1 MWSIKRQVPW
11 TLVALLLLAMAVLLS
26 GCEPLEDLGDALG
39 NLLRRIAP

>member
-1 MWSIKRQVPW
+1 MRSIKRQVPW
-11 TLVALLLLAMAVLLS
+11 IPVALFLLMMAVLLS